1 MDFLDAL
8 RERPLVADGAMG
20 TMIYSKGVGF
30 EHNFELLNLTH
41 PISVFDHTD
50 HRRRGGAFVVAEGGA
65 RHGQPLR
72 ARSEPS
78 RCPRTWPPSR
88 EFCSVRGR
96 PVVVRCQLPS
106 VVKRYSPPR

>member
-41 PISVFDHTD
+41 PSSSSGNSRGCVQE
-50 HRRRGGAFVVAEGGA
+50 HRSGSCSPVGCGSPAPQLICAHMGLKLLRCHRVA
-65 RHGQPLR
+65 
-72 ARSEPS
+72 
-78 RCPRTWPPSR
+78 
-88 EFCSVRGR
+88 
-96 PVVVRCQLPS
+96 
-106 VVKRYSPPR
+106 SPWWSLCCR